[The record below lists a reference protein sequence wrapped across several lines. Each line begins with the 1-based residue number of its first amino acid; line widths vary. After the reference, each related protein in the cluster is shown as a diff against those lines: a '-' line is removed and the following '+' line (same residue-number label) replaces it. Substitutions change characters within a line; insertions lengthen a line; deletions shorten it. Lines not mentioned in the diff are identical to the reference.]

1 MLKQPIPFKKPQE
14 RMIVEVYRNLH
25 KDCWSVRN
33 PINGLVLFHTDA
45 IHLSDAKFVVHQS
58 GRSRVIQEK
67 RKNVHA
73 FIKGTIEPEPN
84 INGVTIYKQYKPV
97 TYNPYLDNSF
107 MCGVTLVANIGF
119 GFKAIWEPIYN
130 ADKVYLD
137 SDLKAWAFTYEKSN

>member
-14 RMIVEVYRNLH
+14 RMTVEVYRNLH

-73 FIKGTIEPEPN
+73 FIKGTIDPEPN
-84 INGVTIYKQYKPV
+84 INGVTIYNQYDPI
-97 TYNPYLDNSF
+97 TYNPYLYNSF
-107 MCGVTLVANIGF
+107 TYVGNQ
-119 GFKAIWEPIYN
+119 EPIHN

-137 SDLKAWAFTYEKSN
+137 SKLKAWAFTYEKSN

>member
-1 MLKQPIPFKKPQE
+1 MLKQPIPFKKPQG
-14 RMIVEVYRNLH
+14 RMTVEVYRNLH

-84 INGVTIYKQYKPV
+84 INGVTIYKQYNPI
-97 TYNPYLDNSF
+97 TYNPYLHNSF
-107 MCGVTLVANIGF
+107 ICKGNQ
-119 GFKAIWEPIYN
+119 EPIHN